1 MNFNSHISRDVTFG
15 SSIIH
20 NKEIKNKKTAVKFW
34 TTDPLYWYETR
45 TKLYLVHILKGGN
58 VLQQENLEPVD
69 TGFGFLGADGVEYAT
84 FDEAYDTFKGSEKSE
99 AE

>member
-1 MNFNSHISRDVTFG
+1 M
-15 SSIIH
+15 
-20 NKEIKNKKTAVKFW
+20 
-34 TTDPLYWYETR
+34 
-45 TKLYLVHILKGGN
+45 
-58 VLQQENLEPVD
+58 QQENLEPVD